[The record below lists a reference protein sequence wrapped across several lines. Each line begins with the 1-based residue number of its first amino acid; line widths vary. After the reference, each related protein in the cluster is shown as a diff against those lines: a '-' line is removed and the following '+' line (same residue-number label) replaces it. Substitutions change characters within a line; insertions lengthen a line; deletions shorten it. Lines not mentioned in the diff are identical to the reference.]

1 MPQIPQSPNR
11 SPASPRETFSFAF
24 DRRPLREDEGDARA
38 GALPPELDF
47 IAGEPV
53 SGQRLLA
60 ALTAAPSGAS
70 PLDVLLKEGMLPEET
85 YYRALAR
92 RLGCE
97 YYGGEPP
104 FAENFDPV
112 KSLKCGVAPVY
123 ERGQPVRAVIA
134 PGPRSVRGLI
144 EMTRSGRL
152 HPTSFAVTSPQR
164 FASFV
169 RMRRGEAILDDALG
183 RLPARLSARA
193 GMSGAQIAAAGL
205 IAASALG
212 LAIADPP
219 LLAACLSAGSWA
231 IFLASIALRSMA
243 AVADGATPRP
253 RMLTDHE
260 LPVYTIVAAL
270 YRESEVVEDLVR
282 AFDALD
288 YPKSKLDIKLVVER
302 RDRETLSRILELK
315 LPARYEVIV
324 APPGEPSTKPR
335 ALDIALA
342 APRGEL
348 LTVYDAEDEPS
359 PGQLRLAASLFASE
373 PDLDCLQARLT
384 VRNTNESWLSGL
396 FAIEYAVLFDLINPG
411 LCALDLPIAL
421 GGTSNH
427 FRVDSLQGAGGW
439 DEWNVAEDADLGI
452 RLARLGYRIAS
463 LDSDTPEEAPHELAN
478 WFGQRVRWQKGWIQT
493 FIVHSRAPRAFV
505 RELGLRRAAAAAVLI
520 AGSVMS
526 ALFWPVFALDTL
538 WRAVSASAGGL
549 TPWREASDVF
559 TYSLALAGV
568 WTMVIPAIVAARQRG
583 FAFAAKAIPLMPLYY
598 ILVSAAAWTAIADV
612 ILRPHYWAKT
622 AHGRS
627 RRETGAPGSRRM
639 ASPAGMA
646 D

>member
-1 MPQIPQSPNR
+1 MSQIPQSPNR
-11 SPASPRETFSFAF
+11 TPASPRETFSFAF
-24 DRRPLREDEGDARA
+24 DRRPLREAEADARA

-70 PLDVLLKEGMLPEET
+70 PLDVLLNEGMLPEET

-97 YYGGEPP
+97 YYGDEPP

-134 PGPRSVRGLI
+134 PRPRSVRGLI

-193 GMSGAQIAAAGL
+193 GISGAQIAAAGL

-212 LAIADPP
+212 LAIANPP
-219 LLAACLSAGSWA
+219 LLAGCLAAGSWA

-243 AVADGATPRP
+243 AVADSATPRP

-315 LPARYEVIV
+315 LPARYEVVV

-342 APRGEL
+342 AARGEL

-359 PGQLRLAASLFASE
+359 PGQLRLAASRFASE

-384 VRNTNESWLSGL
+384 VRNTNESWLSAL
-396 FAIEYAVLFDLINPG
+396 FTIEYAVLFDLINPG

-421 GGTSNH
+421 RGTSNH
-427 FRVDSLQGAGGW
+427 FRVDSAS
-439 DEWNVAEDADLGI
+439 
-452 RLARLGYRIAS
+452 RRRRLGRM
-463 LDSDTPEEAPHELAN
+463 ERRR
-478 WFGQRVRWQKGWIQT
+478 GRR
-493 FIVHSRAPRAFV
+493 SRHPPRPLRLQDRQPRFRHARRGAARA
-505 RELGLRRAAAAAVLI
+505 RELVRAA
-520 AGSVMS
+520 
-526 ALFWPVFALDTL
+526 
-538 WRAVSASAGGL
+538 R
-549 TPWREASDVF
+549 
-559 TYSLALAGV
+559 ALAERLDPPCQVKSQTSGNAGV
-568 WTMVIPAIVAARQRG
+568 SEEHEG
-583 FAFAAKAIPLMPLYY
+583 DLYT
-598 ILVSAAAWTAIADV
+598 SSQ
-612 ILRPHYWAKT
+612 H
-622 AHGRS
+622 
-627 RRETGAPGSRRM
+627 RRNK
-639 ASPAGMA
+639 
-646 D
+646 